1 MENGQVGRRAAECV
15 RLYISW
21 AEVLKER
28 EMLYP
33 TVRARE
39 YSDGRWQ
46 FIITTDETILHI
58 TEAEAKRLFKQLEIA
73 FRPTKRPLDGAK
85 APRKSKR
92 SASTPRK

>member
-1 MENGQVGRRAAECV
+1 
-15 RLYISW
+15 
-21 AEVLKER
+21 
-28 EMLYP
+28 MLYP
-33 TVRARE
+33 KVRVRE

-46 FIITTDETILHI
+46 FIITTDETILYI
-58 TEAEAKRLFKQLEIA
+58 TEAEAKWLFKQLEIA